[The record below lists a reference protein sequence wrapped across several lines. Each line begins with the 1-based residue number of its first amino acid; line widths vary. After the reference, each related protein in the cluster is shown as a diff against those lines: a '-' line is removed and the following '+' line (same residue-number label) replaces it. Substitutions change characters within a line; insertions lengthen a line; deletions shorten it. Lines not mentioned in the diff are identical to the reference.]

1 MELNNKEII
10 LKKIENI
17 VTPVAES
24 MNLSL
29 VDIEYLQDG
38 GYWYVRIYVEKE
50 NEDITLE
57 DCAALSNKIDEDID
71 KLIDQRFFLEVS
83 SPGIE
88 RPLKKIADYIR
99 FKGEKAKLSLKHKV
113 NDNKNF
119 EGIIVDCKDNI
130 IFLEI
135 KEQEIMEIPFSEI
148 RKANLVYEFEEFL
161 NRIFREGI
169 KII

>member
-1 MELNNKEII
+1 MKLNNKEII

-24 MNLSL
+24 MGLSL

-148 RKANLVYEFEEFL
+148 RKANLVYEFEEF
-161 NRIFREGI
+161 
-169 KII
+169 

>member
-1 MELNNKEII
+1 MEVNNKEII

-88 RPLKKIADYIR
+88 RPLKKISDYIR

-148 RKANLVYEFEEFL
+148 RKANLVYEFEEF
-161 NRIFREGI
+161 
-169 KII
+169 

>member
-24 MNLSL
+24 MGLSL

-113 NDNKNF
+113 NGNKNF

-148 RKANLVYEFEEFL
+148 RKANLVYEFEEF
-161 NRIFREGI
+161 
-169 KII
+169 